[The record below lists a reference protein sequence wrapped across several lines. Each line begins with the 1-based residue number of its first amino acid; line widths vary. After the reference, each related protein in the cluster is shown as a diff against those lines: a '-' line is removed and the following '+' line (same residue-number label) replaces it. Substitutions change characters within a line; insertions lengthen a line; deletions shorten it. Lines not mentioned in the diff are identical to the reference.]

1 VWLFSAEVPVS
12 ILQGVERLQEPVESC
27 DVARDIQTVVSIK
40 GTGQPIPEQLLPDF
54 YAEHITLA
62 MNRDRRRQ
70 VCVLNLLYIHVND
83 EKTGW
88 QIYHTPKLESWLVPA
103 H

>member
-1 VWLFSAEVPVS
+1 
-12 ILQGVERLQEPVESC
+12 VERLREPVESC
-27 DVARDIQTVVSIK
+27 DITRDIQTVVSIK

-70 VCVLNLLYIHVND
+70 VYFIHYLLLQVGLYPVAVVL
-83 EKTGW
+83 
-88 QIYHTPKLESWLVPA
+88 Q
-103 H
+103 

>member
-1 VWLFSAEVPVS
+1 M
-12 ILQGVERLQEPVESC
+12 ERLREPVESC

-70 VCVLNLLYIHVND
+70 AWVLNLFYIYAKND
-83 EKTGW
+83 NRE
-88 QIYHTPKLESWLVPA
+88 Q
-103 H
+103 

>member
-1 VWLFSAEVPVS
+1 MVKQHKKNSLSSFSAELPIT

-70 VCVLNLLYIHVND
+70 VCVLNLLYIHVKD
-83 EKTGW
+83 ETTRVVDLS
-88 QIYHTPKLESWLVPA
+88 YP
-103 H
+103 